1 MRGVDRPDLLDVV
14 ELAHFG
20 AEQMDDDVTRID
32 QHPVTVRQTLN
43 ASLAVTGFL
52 ESAQQVIRQS
62 ADVTMRA
69 ARRDDKS
76 VCYGTLAFQVDENNI
91 LGLVVVE
98 TRQDEISEG
107 DDLRLGFG
115 RGRLK
120 RGFFVR
126 TRRGVRAQRG
136 RSFVASLEET

>member
-20 AEQMDDDVTRID
+20 AEQVDDDVTRVD

-43 ASLAVTGFL
+43 ASLAVSGFL
-52 ESAQQVIRQS
+52 EGAQQVIRQS

-76 VCYGTLAFQVDENNI
+76 VSYGALAFQVDENDI

-98 TRQDEISEG
+98 TRQNEISEG
-107 DDLRLGFG
+107 DDLRFGFG
-115 RGRLK
+115 RSRLE

-136 RSFVASLEET
+136 RSFVASLVET

>member
-1 MRGVDRPDLLDVV
+1 MRGVHRPDLLDVV

-43 ASLAVTGFL
+43 ASLAVASFL
-52 ESAQQVIRQS
+52 EGAQQMVGQS

-69 ARRDDKS
+69 ARCDDKS
-76 VCYGTLAFQVDENNI
+76 VSYGALAFQVDENDI

-115 RGRLK
+115 RGRLE

-136 RSFVASLEET
+136 RSFVASLVET

>member
-1 MRGVDRPDLLDVV
+1 
-14 ELAHFG
+14 
-20 AEQMDDDVTRID
+20 MDDDRAGVD
-32 QHPVTVRQTLN
+32 QHPVAVRQ
-43 ASLAVTGFL
+43 AFDPGLAVALFFQR
-52 ESAQQVIRQS
+52 AQQVVGHR
-62 ADVTMRA
+62 ADMAVRTAGRHDQGVGDGA
-69 ARRDDKS
+69 
-76 VCYGTLAFQVDENNI
+76 LAFQVDENDI
-91 LGLVVVE
+91 LGFVVVK

>member
-52 ESAQQVIRQS
+52 EGAQQVIRQS

-76 VCYGTLAFQVDENNI
+76 VCYGALAFQVDEDDV
-91 LGLVVVE
+91 LRLVIIQALQNQVA
-98 TRQDEISEG
+98 EG
-107 DDLRLGFG
+107 GDLRLGVG
-115 RGRLK
+115 RSAGN
-120 RGFFVR
+120 RGFVR

-136 RSFVASLEET
+136 RSFVASLVET

>member
-1 MRGVDRPDLLDVV
+1 M
-14 ELAHFG
+14 
-20 AEQMDDDVTRID
+20 
-32 QHPVTVRQTLN
+32 
-43 ASLAVTGFL
+43 
-52 ESAQQVIRQS
+52 
-62 ADVTMRA
+62 TMRA

-76 VCYGTLAFQVDENNI
+76 VSYGALAFQVDENDI

-136 RSFVASLEET
+136 RSFVASLVET

>member
-1 MRGVDRPDLLDVV
+1 
-14 ELAHFG
+14 
-20 AEQMDDDVTRID
+20 
-32 QHPVTVRQTLN
+32 VRQTLN
-43 ASLAVTGFL
+43 ADLAVTGFL
-52 ESAQQVIRQS
+52 EGAQQVIGQR

-76 VCYGTLAFQVDENNI
+76 VGYGALAFQVDENDI

-115 RGRLK
+115 RGRFK
-120 RGFFVR
+120 RGFFLR